1 MNKIYEIYYYVFL
14 TLKIIPKRF
23 INIMVIRKLNMEVV
37 VDVGGNPGIDCRGFC
52 KYCYFKKVK
61 DVQPLGCKHCLPFK
75 KGCDYCTRSVKE
87 SYSGFKP
94 LQIVLE
100 ETSRKLYFASGKIK
114 KFTISGGG
122 DLSCYPELKSLVAF
136 LSQFET
142 PIHLGYTSGKGFNK
156 PDDALFY
163 IDHGVTEVS
172 FTVFATDPAL
182 RAEYMKDPE
191 PEASIQVLRDF
202 CAHCDVYGAIV
213 LIPEVNDGKILD
225 KTFSDLETMGAK
237 GAILMRFAN
246 FSENGLILNN
256 APIIPGIIPHNIE
269 EFTELVR
276 NSAAKH
282 PSIRI
287 TGTPLEDPLIGS
299 PFAIRNVPEALEKLP
314 RTTKRATIITGQIA
328 VPRLREIFEALGGSV
343 NVVSPKKDIG
353 CLITIEDLKNM
364 DLAEVSETVFIPGR
378 AFVHDMEVKEAFK
391 RDGVDRL
398 VRRGPELLSVDGE
411 MSIGMNKEEVLELEI
426 KNFTELI
433 EQINSLGLPVK

>member
-1 MNKIYEIYYYVFL
+1 
-14 TLKIIPKRF
+14 
-23 INIMVIRKLNMEVV
+23 MEVV
-37 VDVGGNPGIDCRGFC
+37 IDIGGNPGVDCRGFC

-61 DVQPLGCKHCLPFK
+61 DIQPLGCKYCLPFK

-100 ETSRKLYFASGKIK
+100 ETARKLYFANGEIS

-122 DLSCYPELKSLVAF
+122 DLSCYPELGNLVAF
-136 LSQFET
+136 LSQFGT
-142 PIHLGYTSGKGFNK
+142 QIHLGYTSGKGFSK

-163 IDHGVTEVS
+163 IDHGITEVS

-191 PEASIQVLRDF
+191 PEASLQVLRDF

-213 LIPEVNDGKILD
+213 LIPGVNDGEILN
-225 KTFSDLETMGAK
+225 KTLNDLENMGAK

-246 FSENGLILNN
+246 FPENGLILNN
-256 APIIPGIIPHNIE
+256 APIIPGIIPHTVQ
-269 EFTELVR
+269 EFTELVG
-276 NSAAKH
+276 NSAANH

-314 RTTKRATIITGQIA
+314 RITKKATIITGQIA
-328 VPRLREIFEALGGSV
+328 APRLREIFEALGGSV
-343 NVVSPKKDIG
+343 NIVSPKKDIG
-353 CLITIEDLKNM
+353 CLITIEDFKKL
-364 DLAEVSETVFIPGR
+364 DLSEVSETVFIPGR
-378 AFVHDMEVKEAFK
+378 AFVHDTEVKEALK

-398 VRRGPELLSVDGE
+398 VRRGPERLSVDGE
-411 MSIGMNKEEVLELEI
+411 MSIGMSREEVLELEI
-426 KNFTELI
+426 ENFTELI
-433 EQINSLGLPVK
+433 GQINSLGLPVE

>member
-1 MNKIYEIYYYVFL
+1 
-14 TLKIIPKRF
+14 
-23 INIMVIRKLNMEVV
+23 MEVV
-37 VDVGGNPGIDCRGFC
+37 IDIGGNPGVDCRGFC

-61 DVQPLGCKHCLPFK
+61 DIQPLGCKYCLPFK

-100 ETSRKLYFASGKIK
+100 ETARKLYFANGEVT

-122 DLSCYPELKSLVAF
+122 DLSCYPELGNLVAF
-136 LSQFET
+136 LSQFGT
-142 PIHLGYTSGKGFNK
+142 QIHLGYTSGKGFSK
-156 PDDALFY
+156 PEDALFY

-191 PEASIQVLRDF
+191 PEASLQVLRDF

-213 LIPEVNDGKILD
+213 LIPGVNDGEILE
-225 KTFSDLETMGAK
+225 KTLNDLENMGAK

-246 FSENGLILNN
+246 FPENGLILNN
-256 APIIPGIIPHNIE
+256 APIIPGIIPHTVE

-276 NSAAKH
+276 RSAANH

-314 RTTKRATIITGQIA
+314 KITKKATIITGQIA
-328 VPRLREIFEALGGSV
+328 APRLREIFEAIGGSV
-343 NVVSPKKDIG
+343 NIVSPKKDIG
-353 CLITIEDLKNM
+353 CLLTIEDFEKL
-364 DLAEVSETVFIPGR
+364 DLSEVSETVFIPGR
-378 AFVHDMEVKEAFK
+378 AFVHDMEVKEALK
-391 RDGVDRL
+391 RDGIDRL
-398 VRRGPELLSVDGE
+398 VRRGPERLSVDGE
-411 MSIGMNKEEVLELEI
+411 MSIGMSREEVLELEI
-426 KNFTELI
+426 ENFTELI
-433 EQINSLGLPVK
+433 GQINSLGLPVE

>member
-1 MNKIYEIYYYVFL
+1 
-14 TLKIIPKRF
+14 
-23 INIMVIRKLNMEVV
+23 MVIRKFNMEVV
-37 VDVGGNPGIDCRGFC
+37 IDVGGNPGVDCRGFC

-61 DVQPLGCKHCLPFK
+61 DIQPLGCKYCLPFK

-100 ETSRKLYFASGKIK
+100 ETARKLYFANGEIT

-122 DLSCYPELKSLVAF
+122 DLSCYPELGNLVAF
-136 LSQFET
+136 LSQFGT
-142 PIHLGYTSGKGFNK
+142 QIHLGYTSGKGFSK

-163 IDHGVTEVS
+163 IDHGITEVS

-182 RAEYMKDPE
+182 RAEYMNDPE
-191 PEASIQVLRDF
+191 PEASLQVLRDF

-213 LIPEVNDGKILD
+213 LIPGVNDGEILD
-225 KTFSDLETMGAK
+225 KTLNDLENMGAK

-246 FSENGLILNN
+246 FPENGLILNN
-256 APIIPGIIPHNIE
+256 APIIPGIIPHTVQ

-276 NSAAKH
+276 KSAANH

-314 RTTKRATIITGQIA
+314 RTTKKATIITGRIA
-328 VPRLREIFEALGGSV
+328 APRLREIFEALGGSV

-353 CLITIEDLKNM
+353 CLITIEDFKKL
-364 DLAEVSETVFIPGR
+364 DLSEVSETVFIPGR
-378 AFVHDMEVKEAFK
+378 AFVHDMEVKEALK
-391 RDGVDRL
+391 RDGIDRL
-398 VRRGPELLSVDGE
+398 VRRGPERLSVDGE
-411 MSIGMNKEEVLELEI
+411 MSIGMSREEVLELEI
-426 KNFTELI
+426 ENFTELI
-433 EQINSLGLPVK
+433 GQINSLGLPVEQIRS

>member
-1 MNKIYEIYYYVFL
+1 
-14 TLKIIPKRF
+14 
-23 INIMVIRKLNMEVV
+23 
-37 VDVGGNPGIDCRGFC
+37 
-52 KYCYFKKVK
+52 
-61 DVQPLGCKHCLPFK
+61 
-75 KGCDYCTRSVKE
+75 
-87 SYSGFKP
+87 
-94 LQIVLE
+94 
-100 ETSRKLYFASGKIK
+100 
-114 KFTISGGG
+114 
-122 DLSCYPELKSLVAF
+122 
-136 LSQFET
+136 
-142 PIHLGYTSGKGFNK
+142 
-156 PDDALFY
+156 
-163 IDHGVTEVS
+163 
-172 FTVFATDPAL
+172 
-182 RAEYMKDPE
+182 MKDPE

-213 LIPEVNDGKILD
+213 LIPGVNDGEVLD
-225 KTFSDLETMGAK
+225 KTLSDLETMGAK

-282 PSIRI
+282 PSMRI

-328 VPRLREIFEALGGSV
+328 APRLREIFEALGGSV

-364 DLAEVSETVFIPGR
+364 DLSEVTETVFIPGR
-378 AFVHDMEVKEAFK
+378 AFVHDMEVKEIFK

-411 MSIGMNKEEVLELEI
+411 MSIGMKKEEVLELEI

-433 EQINSLGLPVK
+433 GQINSLGLPMK

>member
-1 MNKIYEIYYYVFL
+1 
-14 TLKIIPKRF
+14 
-23 INIMVIRKLNMEVV
+23 MEVV
-37 VDVGGNPGIDCRGFC
+37 IDIGGNPGVDCRGFC

-61 DVQPLGCKHCLPFK
+61 DIQPLGCKYCLPFK

-100 ETSRKLYFASGKIK
+100 ETARKLYFANGEIT

-122 DLSCYPELKSLVAF
+122 DLSCYPELGNLVAF
-136 LSQFET
+136 LSQFGT
-142 PIHLGYTSGKGFNK
+142 QIHLGYTSGKGFSK

-163 IDHGVTEVS
+163 IDHGITEVS

-182 RAEYMKDPE
+182 RAEYMNDPE
-191 PEASIQVLRDF
+191 PEASLQVLRDF

-213 LIPEVNDGKILD
+213 LIPGVNDGEILD
-225 KTFSDLETMGAK
+225 KTLNDLENMGAK

-246 FSENGLILNN
+246 FPENGLILNN
-256 APIIPGIIPHNIE
+256 APIIPGIIPHTVQ

-276 NSAAKH
+276 KSAANH

-314 RTTKRATIITGQIA
+314 RTTKKATIITGRIA
-328 VPRLREIFEALGGSV
+328 APRLREIFEALGGSV

-353 CLITIEDLKNM
+353 CLITIEDFKKL
-364 DLAEVSETVFIPGR
+364 DLSEVSETVFIPGR
-378 AFVHDMEVKEAFK
+378 AFVHDMEVKEALK
-391 RDGVDRL
+391 RDGIDRL
-398 VRRGPELLSVDGE
+398 VRRGPERLSVDGE
-411 MSIGMNKEEVLELEI
+411 MSIGMSREEVLELEI
-426 KNFTELI
+426 ENFTELI
-433 EQINSLGLPVK
+433 GQINSLGLPVEQIRS